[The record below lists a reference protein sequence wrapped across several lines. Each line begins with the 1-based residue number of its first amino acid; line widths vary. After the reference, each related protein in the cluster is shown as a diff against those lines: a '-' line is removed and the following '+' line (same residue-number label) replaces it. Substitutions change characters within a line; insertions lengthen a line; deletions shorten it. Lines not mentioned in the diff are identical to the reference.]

1 MKVLV
6 TGSAGHLGEG
16 LARTLKA
23 QRYEVIGVDM
33 LVSPFT
39 THVGSITDRDFVKSC
54 LDGVKI
60 VFHTATLHKPHVAT
74 HSMQEFI
81 DTNITGTLN
90 LLQESVAAGI
100 EAFIFTSTTSVF
112 GDALEPAAGSPAA
125 WITEDVTPVPKNI
138 YGVTKAAA
146 EDLCQLF
153 YRNHGLSCIVLR
165 TSRFFPEEDDNRSVR
180 NAYADDN
187 LKANEFLFRRVELE
201 DAVNAH
207 ILAAKRAKAIGFSKY
222 IISATTPFVRGHATY
237 LRTNAVWVVQGLIP
251 GYIQEYERRG
261 WKMFHG
267 IDRVYV
273 NEKARKELGWEPVYD
288 FRHVIERLKAGEDV
302 QSPLAKMVGAKGYH
316 IETFEDGPYPV

>member
-16 LARTLKA
+16 LARTLKTLH
-23 QRYEVIGVDM
+23 YEVIGIDI
-33 LVSPFT
+33 LASPFT
-39 THVGSITDRDFVKSC
+39 THVGSVTDRDFVKSC
-54 LDGVKI
+54 LDGVKA

-74 HSMQEFI
+74 HSMQEFV

-90 LLQESVAAGI
+90 LLEESVAAGI
-100 EAFIFTSTTSVF
+100 EAFVFTSTTSVF
-112 GDALEPAAGSPAA
+112 GDALEPQEGSPAA

-138 YGVTKAAA
+138 YGVTKTAA

-153 YRNHGLSCIVLR
+153 YRNHGLPCIVLR

-180 NAYADDN
+180 NAYIDDN

-201 DAVNAH
+201 DAVSAH
-207 ILAAKRAKAIGFSKY
+207 ILAAKRAKAIGFGKY

-237 LRTNAVWVVQGLIP
+237 LRTNALWVVQGLVP
-251 GYIQEYERRG
+251 EYVQEYRRRG
-261 WKMFHG
+261 WKMFNG

-273 NEKARKELGWEPVYD
+273 NERARKDLGWQPVYD
-288 FRHVIERLKAGEDV
+288 FRYIIERLKAGEDLR
-302 QSPLAKMVGAKGYH
+302 SPLAKAVGAKGYH
-316 IETFEDGPYPV
+316 AETFEDGPYPV

>member
-23 QRYEVIGVDM
+23 LHYEVIGVDI
-33 LVSPFT
+33 LASPFT

-90 LLQESVAAGI
+90 LLQESVAEEI

-112 GDALEPAAGSPAA
+112 GDALEPAAGAPAA
-125 WITEDVTPVPKNI
+125 WITEEVTPVPKNI

-180 NAYADDN
+180 DAYADDN

-207 ILAAKRAKAIGFSKY
+207 ILAAKRAKAIGFGKY

-237 LRTNAVWVVQGLIP
+237 LRTNAVWVVQGLAP
-251 GYIQEYERRG
+251 AYVKEYERRG
-261 WKMFHG
+261 WKMFNG

-273 NEKARKELGWEPVYD
+273 NEKARKELGWQPVYD
-288 FRHVIERLKAGEDV
+288 FNYVIERLKAGEDL
-302 QSPLAKMVGAKGYH
+302 QSPLAKAVGAKGYH
-316 IETFEDGPYPV
+316 VETFEDGPYPV